1 MKNEEETLEISD
13 TKRENNLPVHICTK
27 MPHNPEA
34 EFTAVINSER
44 RAATEANHTA
54 THLLHKALRD
64 KFGSHVEQKGSFVSP
79 DSLRFDFSH
88 FQKVTKEELRE
99 IEHSVNKM
107 IRSDLPLCEH
117 RDTPIAEA
125 KAMGAMALFGEK
137 YGEKVRVVQ
146 YGDSIELCGGTHV
159 KSTGRIGFF
168 KISSESSIASGIRR
182 IEAVTGE
189 RAENSVD
196 AMEDMHVYIRDLMN
210 NVPDVAQAIR
220 KVIEDNASLKKQVE
234 DFMHE
239 QALRI
244 RDRLVEN
251 AGQVGDVKI
260 FRYTGKENPET
271 IRAIMP
277 YFKGKFADIKFV
289 FVSGTVYEGKPYL
302 MLLLSIPMVDAGYNA
317 SKILKDAAKYIQGG
331 GGGQAFMATAGG
343 KYPNGLDEAM
353 DAVIE
358 AVTH

>member
-1 MKNEEETLEISD
+1 
-13 TKRENNLPVHICTK
+13 
-27 MPHNPEA
+27 
-34 EFTAVINSER
+34 
-44 RAATEANHTA
+44 
-54 THLLHKALRD
+54 
-64 KFGSHVEQKGSFVSP
+64 
-79 DSLRFDFSH
+79 
-88 FQKVTKEELRE
+88 
-99 IEHSVNKM
+99 
-107 IRSDLPLCEH
+107 
-117 RDTPIAEA
+117 
-125 KAMGAMALFGEK
+125 
-137 YGEKVRVVQ
+137 
-146 YGDSIELCGGTHV
+146 
-159 KSTGRIGFF
+159 
-168 KISSESSIASGIRR
+168 
-182 IEAVTGE
+182 
-189 RAENSVD
+189 
-196 AMEDMHVYIRDLMN
+196 MEDMHVYIRDLMN

-251 AGQVGDVKI
+251 AEQVGDVKI
-260 FRYTGKENPET
+260 FRYIGKENPET